1 VVGGLCRRGRAE
13 HALKVPRQRVLLAI
27 LVYNGRAFVPA
38 CLESAAGAR
47 VGHRDVDVLVLDDCS
62 PDEGW
67 SDDLRDMCEALDFGY
82 YRSPRNIGIPRNM
95 NLGLGRAVAGGYDY
109 VFILNSDIVMPLN
122 MVGAM
127 IKVAEAN
134 AGVGSVTAWSNN
146 VSVFSLPN
154 SDDSGALKRQDMVDW
169 LSAELER
176 EFGSS
181 ALDVPTGVGFCLL
194 IPVPVIA
201 KVGMFDPVYGRGYCE
216 EVDWCLRSRARG
228 YRAVLAPSAFVFHQ
242 GSASTADAGMLA
254 HKANT
259 VAEHEHIVDLR
270 YPWYRTDIQAF
281 FDSGALEPVVNRA
294 LRSIVFHAAA
304 RLGYEVEATWVPTPL
319 TGERV
324 RFVVDPDGRSSE
336 VTIEFCGFRVT
347 LDVPGGDLAAL
358 LQETPGF
365 PPKRIVAHDRGL
377 FVDQLDA
384 VWGDSVPFEDVCSYP
399 QRV

>member
-1 VVGGLCRRGRAE
+1 MCVRAEDE
-13 HALKVPRQRVLLAI
+13 HALPVARQRVLLAI

-47 VGHRDVDVLVLDDCS
+47 VGHRDVDVLVLDDAS

-67 SDDLRDMCEALDFGY
+67 SDELRTMCEALDIGY

-95 NLGLGRAVAGGYDY
+95 NLGLARAVAGGYDY

-122 MVGAM
+122 MVSAM
-127 IKVAEAN
+127 IRVAEAN

-169 LSAELER
+169 ISGVLEQ

-194 IPVPVIA
+194 MPVPVIA
-201 KVGMFDPVYGRGYCE
+201 KVGLFDPVYGRGYCE

-228 YRAVLAPSAFVFHQ
+228 FRAVLAPSVFVFHQ
-242 GSASTADAGMLA
+242 GSGSTVDAGMLS
-254 HKANT
+254 HKATT
-259 VAEHEHIVDLR
+259 VTEHEHILDLR
-270 YPWYRTDIQAF
+270 YPWYRTDVQAF
-281 FDSGALEPVVNRA
+281 FDSGALEPVINRA
-294 LRSIVFHAAA
+294 LRAIVLHATA
-304 RLGYEVEATWVPTPL
+304 RLGYDLEATWVPGPHS
-319 TGERV
+319 GERV
-324 RFVVDPDGRSSE
+324 RYVVDPEGRSSSID
-336 VTIEFCGFRVT
+336 IEYCGFRLT
-347 LDVPGGDLAAL
+347 LDVPGGDLTAQ
-358 LQETPGF
+358 LQDVPGR
-365 PPKRIVAHDRGL
+365 PPLRITVHDRGL
-377 FVDQLDA
+377 FVDQLYA
-384 VWGDSVPFEDVCSYP
+384 VWGNAVPFDDHCAYP